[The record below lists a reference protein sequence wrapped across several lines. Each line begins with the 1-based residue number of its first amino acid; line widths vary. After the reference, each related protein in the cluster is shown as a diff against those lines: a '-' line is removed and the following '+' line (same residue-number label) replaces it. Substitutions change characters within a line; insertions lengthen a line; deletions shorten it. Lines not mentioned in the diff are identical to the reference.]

1 MTVDAGSDWVAWH
14 REYDEPDSRL
24 SRRLSVVQAHIR
36 RALEERRGR
45 SVRIISMCAGEG
57 RDVLP
62 VLVEHPLRADIAAL
76 LVELNADNAEMARAA
91 AQRADLSGV
100 EVRCADASMTDVYE
114 DAVPADIILACGIF
128 GNISLDD
135 IKLTVEH
142 LPSLAAPGATVIWT
156 RGRWGGED
164 VTPDIRRWFSESG
177 FEEVVFDGPAD
188 VTYAVGSHRLVSA
201 PRPLERGVR
210 LFTFFR

>member
-1 MTVDAGSDWVAWH
+1 MTADAHSDWVAWH
-14 REYDEPDSRL
+14 REYDEPGSRL
-24 SRRLSVVQAHIR
+24 SRRLGVVQAHIR
-36 RALEERRGR
+36 VALAGR
-45 SVRIISMCAGEG
+45 SGAVRIISMCAGEG

-62 VLVEHPLRADIAAL
+62 VLAEHPLRVDISAL
-76 LVELNADNAEMARAA
+76 LVELDPNNAEMARAA
-91 AQRADLSGV
+91 ARRAQLARV
-100 EVRCADASMTDVYE
+100 EVRCADASVTDAYE

-135 IKLTVEH
+135 IKRTVEH

-156 RGRWGGED
+156 RGRWKGLD

-201 PRPLERGVR
+201 PRPLEHGVR